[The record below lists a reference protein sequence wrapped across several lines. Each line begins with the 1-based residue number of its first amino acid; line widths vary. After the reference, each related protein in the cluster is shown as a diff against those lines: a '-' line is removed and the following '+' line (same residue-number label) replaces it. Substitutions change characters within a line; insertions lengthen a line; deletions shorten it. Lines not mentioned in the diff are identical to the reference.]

1 MNEYHDTTL
10 TIIENR
16 IAELEWV
23 LGDDGVLFYI
33 QRPGYE
39 KALHIK
45 NEIKVLKRIRK
56 AHLEDVQYWKDKT
69 KENYS
74 K

>member
-10 TIIENR
+10 AIIENR
-16 IAELEWV
+16 IAELEWAI
-23 LGDDGVLFYI
+23 GDA
-33 QRPGYE
+33 GYE

-74 K
+74 N

>member
-10 TIIENR
+10 AIIENR
-16 IAELEWV
+16 IAELEWAI
-23 LGDDGVLFYI
+23 GDA
-33 QRPGYE
+33 GYE
-39 KALHIK
+39 KSLHIK

>member
-16 IAELEWV
+16 ITELEWAI
-23 LGDDGVLFYI
+23 GDA
-33 QRPGYE
+33 GYE

-56 AHLEDVQYWKDKT
+56 AHLEDVAKNTTIEIIDV
-69 KENYS
+69 KEI
-74 K
+74 